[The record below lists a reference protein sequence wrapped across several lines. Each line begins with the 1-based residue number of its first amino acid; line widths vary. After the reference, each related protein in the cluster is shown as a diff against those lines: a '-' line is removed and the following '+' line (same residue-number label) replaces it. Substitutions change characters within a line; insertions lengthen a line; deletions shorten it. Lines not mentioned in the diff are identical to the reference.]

1 MNEQQE
7 ELARI
12 GDSFIEEYAL
22 RYDFPELLMPNAYRW
37 EPGTRSDAPVITA
50 FTNGT
55 IHPRGQF
62 ASLVDTVD
70 LRFKLNIDEVGR
82 HFAEVR
88 ASYTHHNGGSNGSAQ
103 LFFLVTKRELFVDK
117 PKTIYKGMIH
127 YEQYIDTITQF
138 RDIIEKNKVEE

>member
-7 ELARI
+7 ELTRI

-22 RYDFPELLMPNAYRW
+22 RYDFPELLMPNAYHW
-37 EPGTRSDAPVITA
+37 DASTKGLPSVIA
-50 FTNGT
+50 QVNCV

-138 RDIIEKNKVEE
+138 RDIIEKNKVEK